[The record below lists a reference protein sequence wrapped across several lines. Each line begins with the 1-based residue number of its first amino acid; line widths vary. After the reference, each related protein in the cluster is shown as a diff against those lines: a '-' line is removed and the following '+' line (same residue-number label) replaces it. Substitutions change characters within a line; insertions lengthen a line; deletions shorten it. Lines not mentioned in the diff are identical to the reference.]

1 MAITCTPKARLA
13 ALPCLSCLSDS
24 ELDKA
29 FVVALADSEGTYDL
43 PTDSAQLVEDSACF
57 TCLSDKQL
65 KQALVSAYLED
76 NSPGITLDEIRSR
89 LKCLQCATPKQILAA
104 QVYLTCKVIR

>member
-1 MAITCTPKARLA
+1 MAITCTPAARLEY
-13 ALPCLSCLSDS
+13 LSCLSCLSDS

-29 FVVALADSEGTYDL
+29 FVVALAESEGTYNL

-65 KQALVSAYLED
+65 KQALVSAYLEGND
-76 NSPGITLDEIRSR
+76 PLTLDQIREK

-104 QVYLTCKVIR
+104 QVYLTCKVVR